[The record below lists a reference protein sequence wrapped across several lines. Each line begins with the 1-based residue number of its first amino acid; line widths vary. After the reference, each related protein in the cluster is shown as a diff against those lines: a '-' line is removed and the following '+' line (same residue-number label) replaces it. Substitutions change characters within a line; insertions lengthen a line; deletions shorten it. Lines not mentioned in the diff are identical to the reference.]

1 MRFVLLC
8 HASTIDASFQLPF
21 TIFDVLYLFY
31 DQGLYVKKSL
41 NKICSSYKAIM
52 SPQKHNNPIDGSLL
66 QCLYVLFKVLLNFL
80 KVLVEWTLNGGTEI
94 SHI

>member
-1 MRFVLLC
+1 MRFVLSC

-41 NKICSSYKAIM
+41 N
-52 SPQKHNNPIDGSLL
+52 
-66 QCLYVLFKVLLNFL
+66 
-80 KVLVEWTLNGGTEI
+80 
-94 SHI
+94 